1 MPKLYLKMAG
11 VLGFKGDSDLLN
23 PHLTIYSG
31 LKRWQRACARGGM
44 MTIFK
49 SWVFAVSALAGISQ
63 AAPVCNLVFD
73 KCPGNFTA
81 GTITVP
87 ESVIWLDPVIPVCT
101 ENVQVVTGTRSAPPS
116 IVFIIDNSGSMSN
129 GSDPNATD
137 ANWTDPTEARF
148 RVVTTLLDDIAKAS
162 PAAEVGIVSFSRR
175 LQFDYRDN
183 AAFGT
188 FFKTAFPGDAT
199 QHDSYIPLTAM
210 NKAYPDGRKGVDT
223 LKALLKYT
231 GHGNLV
237 YGSTFP
243 ATRPNTTVTDMKNL
257 RDGTDIT
264 LGFEAAKVAMAESKA
279 AKGDQYFVFLSDG
292 DPSSIDTPRAGIA
305 QIFQQGVGVPAT
317 FTVFFRKERD
327 NPTAPNSIVAMTTA
341 IRANAYSPS
350 NPKSAF
356 FATNQ
361 AESQLLSLL
370 QTSVLNP
377 IFANTPGKAASAVMT
392 VGGGSYK
399 STSVTASHFTFPKPV
414 ALSADQTVLDLK
426 YTYQYTDSGKVK
438 TKEVPYTL
446 TVKRSGAA
454 PLVPG
459 LTSACQEQGSI
470 ALFNKGTL
478 VNTVT
483 ADHDNLDVRLTL
495 AAGEVC
501 NGCKVEI
508 KPNKTADKE
517 NVTLSPGS
525 GFQTGNF
532 GRESTTSVKTGD
544 GKLQHVPTDSIIIT
558 YINPDNV
565 LDIIRRAFPYSD
577 VSTTLNVIRHN
588 VIARDGDLTSSKPGE
603 DFVLVTPNGLNPTPG
618 DQAKNWTILPGFA
631 SPADSQR
638 YVGNVIEAS
647 RAFKVDVQI
656 FSNLGEF
663 VNKTTFSI
671 SQDQFMKLAKGVKN
685 NTRRLRVLWGGGETR
700 ASNGHLAAT
709 GAYII
714 KTTVTLLA
722 IPGIAEDEAVKTDFR
737 RVGVLRSL

>member
-1 MPKLYLKMAG
+1 
-11 VLGFKGDSDLLN
+11 
-23 PHLTIYSG
+23 
-31 LKRWQRACARGGM
+31 
-44 MTIFK
+44 MTNFK
-49 SWVFAVSALAGISQ
+49 SWLFAVLVLSGISQ
-63 AAPVCNLVFD
+63 ALPVCNLVFD
-73 KCPGNFTA
+73 KCPGNFTS

-101 ENVQVVTGTRSAPPS
+101 ENVQVVTGTNSAPPS
-116 IVFIIDNSGSMSN
+116 IVFIIDNSGSMSA
-129 GSDPNATD
+129 GSDPNATNSD
-137 ANWTDPTEARF
+137 WTDPTEARF

-162 PAAEVGIVSFSRR
+162 PNAEVGIVSFSRR

-243 ATRPNTTVTDMKNL
+243 ATRPNNSVSDVTDL
-257 RDGTDIT
+257 RNGTDIT

-279 AKGDQYFVFLSDG
+279 ALGDQYFIFLSDG
-292 DPSSIDTPRAGIA
+292 DPSSIDTPRTGIA
-305 QIFQQGVGVPAT
+305 QDFQKGIGVPTT

-327 NPTAPNSIVAMTTA
+327 TPTAPNSIVTMTTA
-341 IRANAYSPS
+341 IKANGYSSS
-350 NPKSAF
+350 NPRSAF
-356 FATNQ
+356 YATNQ

-377 IFANTPGKAASAVMT
+377 IFANTPGKATSAVMT
-392 VGGGSYK
+392 VGGSSYN
-399 STSVTASHFTFPKPV
+399 SNSVTTSHFTFLKPV
-414 ALSADQTVLDLK
+414 ALSGDQTVLDLK
-426 YTYQYTDSGKVK
+426 YTYQYTDSGVVK
-438 TKEVPYTL
+438 SKEVPYIL

-459 LTSACQEQGSI
+459 LTSACREQGTI

-501 NGCKVEI
+501 DGCKVEI

-532 GRESTTSVKTGD
+532 GRETTTSVKTGD

-565 LDIIRRAFPYSD
+565 LDLIRRAFPYSD
-577 VSTTLNVIRHN
+577 VSTALTMVRHN
-588 VIARDGDLTSSKPGE
+588 VIARGGDLFLSKPGE
-603 DFVLVTPNGLNPTPG
+603 DFMLVTPGSLNPTPG

-638 YVGNVIEAS
+638 YVGSVIEAS
-647 RAFKVDVQI
+647 RAFNVDVQI

-663 VNKTTFSI
+663 VNRTKFTI
-671 SQDQFMKLAKGVKN
+671 SQEEFLKLAKGVKN
-685 NTRRLRVLWGGGETR
+685 NTRQLKVLWGGGEAR

-714 KTTVTLLA
+714 KTTVTLIA
-722 IPGIAEDEAVKTDFR
+722 IPGIAEDEAVTTDFR
-737 RVGVLRSL
+737 RIGVFRHK